1 MEKCRCN
8 RKRNTEAWQ
17 ESVGI
22 LDTNNKGQGWE
33 GCLVEEWCLEWA
45 KPRIPSAG
53 QGGEREDK
61 RLNMPAA
68 CLWPFSPSCS
78 SEFSPGKKNPF
89 QEGKVKGSA
98 HLQMWECTTSR
109 VRGGGGRD
117 CFVVVCVCV
126 LTNSYMPFGKMW
138 LKAKSSPSL
147 ENHTQRTTGN

>member
-33 GCLVEEWCLEWA
+33 GCLVVEWCLAWA
-45 KPRIPSAG
+45 KPWIPSAG

-61 RLNMPAA
+61 RLNTPAA
-68 CLWPFSPSCS
+68 CLCPFSPSCS
-78 SEFSPGKKNPF
+78 SGFSPGKKNPF
-89 QEGKVKGSA
+89 QEGKVKGSTQVYTCKCGSVP
-98 HLQMWECTTSR
+98 LQEY
-109 VRGGGGRD
+109 GGRD
-117 CFVVVCVCV
+117 YCVAICVCV